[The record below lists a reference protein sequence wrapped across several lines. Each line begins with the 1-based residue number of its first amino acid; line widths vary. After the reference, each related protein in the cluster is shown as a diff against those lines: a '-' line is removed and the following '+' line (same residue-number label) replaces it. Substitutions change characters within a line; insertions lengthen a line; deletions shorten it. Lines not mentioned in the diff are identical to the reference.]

1 MITEG
6 RIVLTAVD
14 PANADAV
21 RGWVNDSDVNEW
33 MIAGHLPVTLAAEQA
48 WYELAEAHAA
58 AGTGYQFEIHAA
70 DDLRLLGICG
80 VVDIDRVDRHG
91 EVGIFIGQAAE
102 HGKGFGRDSLRA
114 LTRFAFETLGLN
126 TLRIRAI
133 QGNERAIGL
142 YRSLGFADVGTWR
155 QGRYVRG
162 RFHDVV
168 LLDITRF
175 DFDAQGSS

>member
-1 MITEG
+1 
-6 RIVLTAVD
+6 
-14 PANADAV
+14 
-21 RGWVNDSDVNEW
+21 

-91 EVGIFIGQAAE
+91 EAGIFIGQAAE

-114 LTRFAFETLGLN
+114 LMRFAFETLGLN